1 MGSAAAVGSIAAHP
15 LVSVLNVSH
24 CSLVR
29 SPTALVHGSVA
40 AVMAF
45 VTADTS
51 GAGQRRCPL
60 SSRSVSHRVGSGVA
74 RVIA

>member
-51 GAGQRRCPL
+51 GAGQRR
-60 SSRSVSHRVGSGVA
+60 
-74 RVIA
+74 